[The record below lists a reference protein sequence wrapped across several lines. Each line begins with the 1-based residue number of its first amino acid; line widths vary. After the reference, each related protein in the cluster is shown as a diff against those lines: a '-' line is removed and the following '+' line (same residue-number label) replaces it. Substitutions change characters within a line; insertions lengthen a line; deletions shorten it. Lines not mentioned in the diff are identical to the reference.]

1 MEIKAIDI
9 SYSNVVTDYGKARAA
24 GVKAAIIRNGYLGK
38 TDDLYHTHM
47 KGAVKA
53 GLEVGTYTYIVS
65 KNAQQARTEARETLE
80 RLKPYRGH
88 LTYPVFCDIED
99 ERYLNGTWGK
109 FTRRQFTDIII
120 AFCEEI
126 AKGGYY
132 PALYINPS
140 WLEEYTYK
148 SELVGKYDIWLA
160 AWTGNPNVKTKY
172 NYGQTM
178 WQWGKGPVSGVK
190 EQVDGDLVYIDYPD
204 KIRAAGKNFLHQKA
218 TKTEYV
224 HDVYTSLGR
233 AAIRCSC
240 HKDGDDNII
249 TRCEKGRLYPV
260 DAVINVGGVK
270 WLSHAGMVGYSMLN
284 DGGKLFDKTGAYELL
299 KTTAEINVRSSPQVA
314 KGNELGR
321 IKKGESVYVV
331 AEAAGSWKEII
342 YQGKTA
348 YVSGLYLKK
357 A

>member
-9 SYSNVVTDYGKARAA
+9 SYSNVVTDYGKVRAA

-38 TDDLYHTHM
+38 TDDRYHSHM
-47 KGAVKA
+47 KGAIKA

-65 KNAQQARTEARETLE
+65 KNAQQARTEAREALE

-126 AKGGYY
+126 SKGGYY

-148 SELVGKYDIWLA
+148 NELIGKYDIWLA
-160 AWTGNPNVKTKY
+160 AWTGNPNIPTKY
-172 NYGQTM
+172 NYGQVM

-190 EQVDGDLVYIDYPD
+190 EQVDGDLVYIDYPA
-204 KIRAAGKNFLHQKA
+204 KIRAAGKNYLHQKPI
-218 TKTEYV
+218 KTEYV

-240 HKDGDDNII
+240 HRDGDDNII

-260 DAVINVGGVK
+260 DAVITVGGVK
-270 WLSHAGMVGYSMLN
+270 WISHAGMVGYSMLN
-284 DGGKLFDKTGAYELL
+284 DGGRLFDKTGAYELL
-299 KTTAEINVRSSPQVA
+299 KTTAELNVRSSPQVA

-321 IKKGESVYVV
+321 LSKGAEVYCVG
-331 AEAAGSWKEII
+331 EASGGWKEIL
-342 YQGKTA
+342 YKDGTAFVSGA
-348 YVSGLYLKK
+348 YVKK

>member
-1 MEIKAIDI
+1 MQIKAIDI
-9 SYSNVVTDYGKARAA
+9 SYSNVITDYGKVKAA
-24 GVKAAIIRNGYLGK
+24 GVKVAIIRNGYLGK

-47 KGAVKA
+47 KGAIKA
-53 GLEVGTYTYIVS
+53 GLEVGTFTFIVS
-65 KNAQQARTEARETLE
+65 KNAQQAKTEARETLE

-88 LTYPVFCDIED
+88 LTYPVFCDMED

-109 FTRRQFTDIII
+109 FTRRQFTDIIK

-148 SELVGKYDIWLA
+148 NELIGKYDIWLA
-160 AWTGNPNVKTKY
+160 AWTGNPNIATKY
-172 NYGQTM
+172 NYGQVM

-190 EQVDGDLVYIDYPD
+190 EQVDGDLVYIDYPA
-204 KIRAAGKNFLHQKA
+204 KIRAAGKNNLHQKPI
-218 TKTEYV
+218 KTEYV

-240 HKDGDDNII
+240 HRDGDDNII

-260 DAVINVGGVK
+260 DAVLNVGGVT
-270 WLSHAGMVGYSMLN
+270 WISHAGMVGYSMLQ
-284 DGGKLFDKTGAYELL
+284 DGGRLFDKTGAYELC
-299 KTTAEINVRSSPQVA
+299 KTTTEINVRSSPQVA

-331 AEAAGSWKEII
+331 AEAAGGWKEII

>member
-1 MEIKAIDI
+1 MQIKAIDI
-9 SYSNVVTDYGKARAA
+9 STWNVVDDFVKVRKA
-24 GVKAAIIRNGYLGK
+24 GIKVVIVRNGYLNK
-38 TDDLYHTHM
+38 TDDRFKAHM
-47 KGAVKA
+47 TGAIKA
-53 GLEVGTYTYIVS
+53 GLDVGTYTYIMSDTVE
-65 KNAQQARTEARETLE
+65 QARSEARQTLE
-80 RLKPYRGH
+80 RLKPYRGN
-88 LTYPVFCDIED
+88 LSYPVFCDMED
-99 ERYLNGTWGK
+99 KKYYDKNRYS
-109 FTRRQFTDIII
+109 TRIRTDIIK

-140 WLEEYTYK
+140 WLLEWTYK
-148 SELVGKYDIWLA
+148 GELLPEYDVWLA
-160 AWTGNPNVKTKY
+160 HWTNSPAKKTKY
-172 NYGQTM
+172 DFGQTM

-190 EQVDGDLVYIDYPD
+190 EQVDGDLVYIDYPT
-204 KIRAAGKNFLHQKA
+204 KIRAAGKNFLHQKP

-240 HKDGDDNII
+240 HRDGDDNII

-260 DAVINVGGVK
+260 DAVITVGGAK
-270 WLSHAGMVGYSMLN
+270 WISHVGMVGYSMLN

-299 KTTAEINVRSSPQVA
+299 KATAALNVRSSPQIA

-321 IKKGESVYVV
+321 LSKGAEVYCVG
-331 AEAAGSWKEII
+331 EASGGWKEILYGNGTAFI
-342 YQGKTA
+342 SGA
-348 YVSGLYLKK
+348 YVKK